1 MRKPY
6 LSFVFYV
13 IFAVLMFVAT
23 GYGQPK
29 LKTER
34 EPIAAGRFYSADEDA
49 LRKEV
54 ESYLGKIPKQSLPGK
69 PVALIAPNAGY
80 KYTGTIAAHG
90 YSTIKG
96 HSYKRVIILAPS
108 HYGRFKGISIPRA
121 THYQT
126 PLGLVATDDEVCSK
140 LLAQPPLFGTDPE
153 ADKREYSVEI
163 QLPFLQSV
171 LHDFKIVPL
180 LFGNLKKE
188 DVQKVADAIK
198 PFVTD
203 DTLLIASSDFTHYGD
218 AFNYTPFRKDIEENI
233 KKLDYGAF
241 DRILALDAD
250 GFLQYR
256 IETGITADGF
266 LPIGLL
272 LKLLPP
278 EAKGT
283 LLIYDTSGKQ
293 SGDFTYS
300 ASYASIVF
308 TKPYGKK

>member
-1 MRKPY
+1 MRFILY
-6 LSFVFYV
+6 TIL
-13 IFAVLMFVAT
+13 AVLTLIAT
-23 GYGQPK
+23 AYSQPR
-29 LKTER
+29 LREER
-34 EPIAAGRFYSADEDA
+34 EPVAAGRFYPAEEDA
-49 LRKEV
+49 LKREV

-80 KYTGTIAAHG
+80 KYTGIVAAHG

-96 HSYKRVIILAPS
+96 LSYKRVIILAPS
-108 HYGRFKGISIPRA
+108 HRGRFKGVSISRE
-121 THYQT
+121 THYRT
-126 PLGLVATDDEVCSK
+126 PLGSVALDDDVCNK
-140 LLAQPPLFGTDPE
+140 LLAQPPLFGTDPQ
-153 ADKREYSVEI
+153 ADTGEYSIEI

-188 DVQKVADAIK
+188 DVQKVAEAIK
-198 PFVTD
+198 PFLTD

-241 DRILALDAD
+241 DRILALDSD

-266 LPIGLL
+266 LPIGVL
-272 LKLLPP
+272 LKLLPSN
-278 EAKGT
+278 AKGT
-283 LLIYDTSGKQ
+283 LLKYDTSGKQ

-308 TKPYGKK
+308 TKPYGGK